1 MGHGRQPDGGAEGEC
16 RCRRPDPYHRRPMAS
31 LRSPRIRSLRS
42 AVAAAAVAALVL
54 GATACNPGR
63 PPAATVGDTDISG
76 SRVDD
81 ILDAYLEADAEMY
94 GESIEG
100 DGADT
105 LQMAPVASLLGN
117 LVIQT
122 LQSNLAAE
130 RGVEPTDADRTEA
143 EQQVT
148 TSFVGQTEADP
159 AAPEGEVSES
169 ETASTEIFEAV
180 EPDTREWLVD
190 LRADSLALARVLSE
204 EAPPDEEAAR
214 QLYEENPAQFASV
227 CLRLLVVAEDGLDAA
242 RARLEAGEDF
252 GDVSA
257 EISTDPVVAEARGVA
272 GECTPLTQLQ
282 QQLQGEAFEQIAASE
297 VGGVSGP
304 FAYDD
309 QGNVVLVE
317 VQDVQIA
324 PFEDVRDTLLQQLP
338 AGGETALGELLET
351 ELAETDVR
359 IDPRYGRWDAERGA
373 VIPPTGPVPDAPT
386 APVPPPGAEPP
397 ATPEAPTAP
406 GAPPPPDAP
415 PPPAPPPDPE
425 APPAEAPPAEAPRAE
440 TSPDGPADP
449 EAPPAEP
456 GPADPEAP
464 PAAEEQ
470 EPASTAPPG

>member
-1 MGHGRQPDGGAEGEC
+1 
-16 RCRRPDPYHRRPMAS
+16 MAS
-31 LRSPRIRSLRS
+31 LRSPRTRSVRS
-42 AVAAAAVAALVL
+42 AVAAAALMALVL

-76 SRVDD
+76 QRVDD

-100 DGADT
+100 DGDDT
-105 LQMAPVASLLGN
+105 LQMEPVASLLSN
-117 LVIQT
+117 LVLQT

-130 RGVEPTDADRTEA
+130 RGVEPTEAERTEA

-148 TSFVGQTEADP
+148 TSFVSQTEADP
-159 AAPEGEVSES
+159 AAPEGEVSEA
-169 ETASTEIFEAV
+169 EAASTEIFDALA
-180 EPDTREWLVD
+180 PDTREWLVD
-190 LRADSLALARVLSE
+190 LRADSLALTRVLSE
-204 EAPPDEEAAR
+204 ENPPDEEAAR
-214 QLYEENPAQFASV
+214 QFYEENPAQFASV

-242 RARLEAGEDF
+242 RARLDAGEDF

-257 EISTDPVVAEARGVA
+257 EISTDPAVAEARGVT
-272 GECTPLTQLQ
+272 GECTPLSQLQ
-282 QQLQGEAFEQIAASE
+282 QQLQGEAFEQIASSE

-317 VQDVQIA
+317 VQDIQLA

-338 AGGETALGELLET
+338 AGGEAALGELIEA

-359 IDPRYGRWDAERGA
+359 IDPRYGRWDAEQGT

-397 ATPEAPTAP
+397 ATPEAPTDP
-406 GAPPPPDAP
+406 GARPSPDAP
-415 PPPAPPPDPE
+415 PPAAPPPDPE
-425 APPAEAPPAEAPRAE
+425 APPAENPPAETSPDGPVDPEAPPAETP
-440 TSPDGPADP
+440 PDGPADP
-449 EAPPAEP
+449 EAPPAET

-464 PAAEEQ
+464 PAAEE
-470 EPASTAPPG
+470 PASTAPPG